1 MSSSEAL
8 SRVSAHTYKESGVIR
23 PRQEGIYLSLADL
36 DTLIGYCRS
45 VGQTHVAFMIG
56 KLGSSK
62 GRKLYLSTA
71 MSRSA
76 VEYTVEVLP
85 FQATVSGG
93 AISAGATFLTQG
105 GIEGSLTIP
114 GTPFDNS
121 IGGGGGG
128 SQKTPPPSAP

>member
-1 MSSSEAL
+1 MSSSKAL

-23 PRQEGIYLSLADL
+23 PRQEGIYLSLTDL
-36 DTLIGYCRS
+36 DTLIDYCRS

-56 KLGSSK
+56 KLDSSK

-71 MSRSA
+71 MSRNA

-93 AISAGATFLTQG
+93 PISGATFLTIS

-114 GTPFDNS
+114 DSPFDNE
-121 IGGGGGG
+121 GGGGGG